1 MHFTYPKAPSN
12 IDIQKLQ
19 PSAQFKQ
26 QVMYVVFSIIIFF
39 VVYILLI
46 LAAVGL
52 AVGCVYAA
60 GFIISSQISFLS
72 LSLAIGLLALGISV
86 CFFLIKFI
94 FKVSKNENSSRIQ
107 ITEADQPLLFDFIRK
122 ITEETKTPFPKKIFL
137 SPDVNACVFYN
148 SSFWSM
154 ILPVRKN
161 LEIGIGL
168 VNSVNIS
175 EFKAIM
181 AHEFGHFSQ
190 QSMKLGSFTYN
201 VNQVIFNM
209 LYDNSSY
216 SNFLSS
222 WANIGNIVSFFA
234 ILTGKI
240 AEAIQY
246 ILKEMYKVVNKSY
259 MGLSREMEFHAD
271 AVAASVSG
279 GNNLISGLA
288 RVEVASGCYQTAL
301 SKADDWLKEL
311 KIAKN
316 LFGNQLIVY
325 KGVAKEFN
333 LPITNNLPA
342 ISSSFIETFSNS
354 RINYKDQWASHPSF
368 ADRKLYLEQLQMNVL
383 PDETSAWVLFK
394 NAEALQIEMTERI
407 YEPIPYDRT
416 LAIKYDDAF
425 FENWYSNEKNNY
437 QLPSEYNGFY
447 DKRYIA
453 INDWNL
459 EVLSTESTT
468 FNFETLFSTEHGKLY
483 SNMQSLQSDIEIVEA
498 IKIKQIDVRSF
509 DFAGTKYS
517 STEADVVIE
526 QLKKEAT
533 QLEIKLNDLDK
544 AAFCFFYNQAGAQKD
559 IVKNL
564 YLELQQQSLK
574 NQEFESHCQE
584 IIHTISPLYNDGN
597 TFDFIN
603 ATIATLK
610 HKHEPTLKKLINQML
625 VNASLL
631 KFINNDS
638 KEQLELFIQNNFY
651 YYQDNEFK
659 NNELDELNKIIN
671 ISITILN
678 EKKFDLYKKL
688 LNEQLS
694 VSAV

>member
-1 MHFTYPKAPSN
+1 MKYIYPQSPSN

-19 PSAQFKQ
+19 PSVQFKK
-26 QVMYVVFSIIIFF
+26 QVMHVVFSIIVFF
-39 VVYILLI
+39 IVYILLI

-72 LSLAIGLLALGISV
+72 ISLAIGLLALGLSV

-201 VNQVIFNM
+201 VNQVIFNL

-271 AVAASVSG
+271 ALAASVSG

-301 SKADDWLKEL
+301 NKADEWLKEL

-316 LFGNQLIVY
+316 LFGNQSIVY
-325 KGVAKEFN
+325 KGVANEYN
-333 LPITNNLPA
+333 LPIKNNLPI

-368 ADRKLYLEQLQMNVL
+368 ADRKLYLEQLQMNVP

-407 YEPIPYDRT
+407 YEPVPYDRT
-416 LAIKYDDAF
+416 LAAKYDDTF
-425 FENWYSNEKNNY
+425 FENWYNNERNNY
-437 QLPSEYNGFY
+437 QLPTAYNGFY

-459 EVLSTESTT
+459 EALSTETT
-468 FNFETLFSTEHGKLY
+468 SFNFETLFSPEHGKLY
-483 SNMQSLQSDIEIVEA
+483 ANIQSLQSDIDIVEA
-498 IKIKQIDVRSF
+498 IKNKQIDVRSF

-517 STEADVVIE
+517 FIEADVVIE
-526 QLKKEAT
+526 QLKNEAT
-533 QLEIKLNDLDK
+533 QLENKLAELDK
-544 AAFCFFYNQAGAQKD
+544 TAFCFFYNQAGAQKD

-610 HKHEPTLKKLINQML
+610 HTHEPTLKKLINQML
-625 VNASLL
+625 VDTSLTN
-631 KFINNDS
+631 FILSDS
-638 KEQLELFIQNNFY
+638 KEQLESFIQNDFH
-651 YYQDNEFK
+651 YYQNNEFK

-678 EKKFDLYKKL
+678 EKKFDLFKKL